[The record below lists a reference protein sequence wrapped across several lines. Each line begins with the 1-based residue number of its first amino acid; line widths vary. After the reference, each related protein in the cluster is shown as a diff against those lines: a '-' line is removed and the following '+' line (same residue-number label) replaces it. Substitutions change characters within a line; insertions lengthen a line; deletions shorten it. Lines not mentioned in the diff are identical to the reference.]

1 MKFTDV
7 RKIATA
13 LKYRVN
19 VHDVIAGKH
28 TEIMVDYFVNPMAF
42 EDTLEKLVEIER
54 GDNEVTGIGID
65 PMGMLTINVK
75 VYKEVNADA

>member
-1 MKFTDV
+1 MKFAEV
-7 RKIATA
+7 RNITTA

-19 VHDVIAGKH
+19 VHDVIADKH

-42 EDTLEKLVEIER
+42 EDTLEKLIEIER
-54 GDNEVTGIGID
+54 SDNEVTGIGID

-75 VYKEVNADA
+75 VYKEVIADA